1 MASILPREKKTQPSA
16 DAVRSS
22 RRKLFNKTARAWL
35 YIAPA
40 GLLMLVITLFPQLY
54 QAWMAFTDYTILNLR
69 FNIFNPETWEKF
81 APAMVGL
88 RNFVQ
93 VLTSNLAIEDYDFIR
108 LLKFNVAWTIANV
121 VFHVV
126 IGVAIAIA
134 LNAKDLVG
142 RRFYRAIFVL
152 PWAIPGLIVAFTWR
166 NMYDRRFGA
175 INQLIGKIS
184 EWFGW
189 ALNNDI
195 RWLETTDPPMGG
207 LLGLALGLVVLLP
220 LVLWGI
226 SALLRSKYSKLL
238 VAVPVVAL
246 AWFFIELTRMYMGL
260 PFAFW
265 AVWLANVWLGWPF
278 MTVIATGALQ
288 AIPEELYEAAR
299 MDGAS
304 GWQQLVNITI
314 PMLRAAMLP
323 AIMVGTIWTFNNFNI
338 IFFISQGGPFGRTE
352 LLVTQAYKL
361 VFTQRLYGV
370 AAAFSIVVFFVLLI
384 ITLLQN
390 RVTSATKAYYE

>member
-1 MASILPREKKTQPSA
+1 MATILPDLKKNKPSA
-16 DAVRSS
+16 EAVKSARRQLFS
-22 RRKLFNKTARAWL
+22 RTGRAWL
-35 YIAPA
+35 YILPA
-40 GLLMLVITLFPQLY
+40 GALMLVITLFPQLY
-54 QAWMAFTDYTILNLR
+54 QAWMAFTDYRITNLR

-81 APAMVGL
+81 APAMVGFS
-88 RNFVQ
+88 NFVH
-93 VLTSNLAIEDYDFIR
+93 VLTSNLPIEDYDFIR
-108 LLKFNVAWTIANV
+108 LLKFNVAWTVANV
-121 VFHVV
+121 FFHVI

-134 LNAKDLVG
+134 LNSKDLVG
-142 RRFYRAIFVL
+142 RRVYRAIFVL
-152 PWAIPGLIVAFTWR
+152 PWAIPGLIIAFTWR

-184 EWFGW
+184 DWFKLGI
-189 ALNNDI
+189 NNDI
-195 RWLETTDPPMGG
+195 RWLETTDPPLGG
-207 LLGLALGLVVLLP
+207 MLGLALGLVVLLP
-220 LVLWGI
+220 LTIWGI
-226 SALLRSKYSKLL
+226 SALVRSKYSKLL
-238 VAVPVVAL
+238 VALPIVAL
-246 AWFFIELTRMYMGL
+246 AWLFVELTRMYMGL

-288 AIPEELYEAAR
+288 SIPGELYEAAR

-304 GWQQLVNITI
+304 GWQQLTNITI
-314 PMLRAAMLP
+314 PMLRSAMLP

-384 ITLLQN
+384 ITLIQN

>member
-1 MASILPREKKTQPSA
+1 VASILPRLKKQPRNQEAARSA
-16 DAVRSS
+16 
-22 RRKLFNKTARAWL
+22 RRQLFNKTARAWL

-40 GLLMLVITLFPQLY
+40 GLLMAVITFFPQLY
-54 QAWMAFTDYTILNLR
+54 QAWMAFTDYRITNLR

-88 RNFVQ
+88 SNFAH
-93 VLTSNLAIEDYDFIR
+93 VLTSNLPIEDYDFIR
-108 LLKFNVAWTIANV
+108 LLKFNLAWTVANV
-121 VFHVV
+121 FFHVI

-134 LNAKDLVG
+134 LNSKDLVG

-152 PWAIPGLIVAFTWR
+152 PWAIPGLIIAFTWR

-175 INQLIGKIS
+175 INQLIGKVN
-184 EWFGW
+184 EWLHL
-189 ALNNDI
+189 AINNDI
-195 RWLETTDPPMGG
+195 RWLETTDPPAHG

-220 LVLWGI
+220 LVLLGI
-226 SALLRSKYSKLL
+226 NALLRSKYSKLL
-238 VAVPVVAL
+238 VIFPVVLL
-246 AWFFIELTRMYMGL
+246 AWILVDLTRMYMGL

-288 AIPEELYEAAR
+288 SIPGELYEAAR

-314 PMLRAAMLP
+314 PMLRSAMLP

-361 VFTQRLYGV
+361 VFTQRLYGI

-384 ITLLQN
+384 ITLIQN

>member
-1 MASILPREKKTQPSA
+1 MASILPKLKKTPAEARSA
-16 DAVRSS
+16 
-22 RRKLFNKTARAWL
+22 RRQLLNRTARAWL
-35 YIAPA
+35 YILPA
-40 GLLMLVITLFPQLY
+40 GALMLFITLFPQLY
-54 QAWMAFTDYTILNLR
+54 QGWMAFTDYRITNLR

-88 RNFVQ
+88 NNFVS
-93 VLTSNLAIEDYDFIR
+93 VLTSKLAIEDYDFIR

-121 VFHVV
+121 FFHVI

-134 LNAKDLVG
+134 LNSKDLVG
-142 RRFYRAIFVL
+142 RRAYRAIFVL
-152 PWAIPGLIVAFTWR
+152 PWAIPGLIIAFTWR

-175 INQLIGKIS
+175 INQLIAEVS
-184 EWFGW
+184 DWFKLGW
-189 ALNNDI
+189 NNDI
-195 RWLETTDPPMGG
+195 RWLETTDPPLSGI
-207 LLGLALGLVVLLP
+207 LGLALGLVVILP
-220 LVLWGI
+220 LVILAIRG
-226 SALLRSKYSKLL
+226 LLKSKYSKLL
-238 VAVPVVAL
+238 VALPIVVL
-246 AWFFIELTRMYMGL
+246 AWLFIDLTRMYMGL

-265 AVWLANVWLGWPF
+265 AVWLANIWLGWPF

-288 AIPEELYEAAR
+288 SIPGELYEAAR

-304 GWQQLVNITI
+304 GWQQLWNITV
-314 PMLRAAMLP
+314 PMLRSAMLP

-338 IFFISQGGPFGRTE
+338 IYFISQGGPFGRTE

-384 ITLLQN
+384 ITLIQN